1 MKKTILILII
11 FSTHTSLAQN
21 IESTKEIK
29 GEKIME
35 KVRKF
40 DDEISGKYFRY
51 TTIAYIDFGKKQ
63 KNIEDFKILI
73 RDDNQQ
79 VEIIFMP
86 NLAPGEHQSLGGE
99 TSLGYAVTYFISK
112 KDYII
117 IRSYRH
123 R

>member
-1 MKKTILILII
+1 MTKFLGNILDIQKLPILI
-11 FSTHTSLAQN
+11 F
-21 IESTKEIK
+21 
-29 GEKIME
+29 
-35 KVRKF
+35 
-40 DDEISGKYFRY
+40 
-51 TTIAYIDFGKKQ
+51 KKQ
-63 KNIEDFKILI
+63 KKIEDFKILI

-79 VEIIFMP
+79 IEIIFMP
-86 NLAPGEHQSLGGE
+86 NLSPGEHQSLGGE